1 MHQLVRTDLI
11 RLISANLN
19 LLGPFLW
26 QKTFRKIQTIETMKN
41 SLDQLESRYVDLNHM
56 HERAESLEHHAEDFA
71 KQVHTEGYQNAH

>member
-1 MHQLVRTDLI
+1 MHQLVRTNLI
-11 RLISANLN
+11 RLINVKFNFS
-19 LLGPFLW
+19 GCFLW

-71 KQVHTEGYQNAH
+71 KQVHTEGY